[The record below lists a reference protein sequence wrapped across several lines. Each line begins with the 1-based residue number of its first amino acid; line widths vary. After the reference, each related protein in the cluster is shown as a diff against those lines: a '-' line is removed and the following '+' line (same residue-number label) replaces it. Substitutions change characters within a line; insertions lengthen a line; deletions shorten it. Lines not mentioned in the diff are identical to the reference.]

1 MVGDTNQSA
10 NDGTTPNRTRRRFI
24 QAAGATGVVAFAG
37 CTGSDGGGGSEGS
50 GGEGGNADTAGA
62 KTGSQGTKTLRV
74 LNSAYEPVQKEL
86 QNIFS
91 EFEEQEGNVRIEY
104 NRVGFAE
111 APQKASQAHAS
122 GNPYDI
128 ASLASPGNNV
138 TAANKGLFQP
148 ITDVIEDRGGSD
160 YWNDKAI
167 FKLDGENY
175 FAPNTGSVINLLYR
189 EDLFEQ
195 AGAPM
200 PPFDSWDQ
208 YSEAA
213 KMLTK
218 SNENQYGHPVF
229 LGSNHFH
236 GVWPMML
243 ILMNGGHLVNPDG
256 DIVFDSQETAEALS
270 FIKEMDQYSPQ
281 SAHNSSIPDM
291 RPPLYQGQY
300 AMTWY
305 STNLMPSDIEQ
316 YNPDLKGKVHVTH
329 VPPASG
335 DQEPVA
341 RMTGTGYGLS
351 SQTENPKLAK
361 RLIKHVTS
369 KENVTRLL
377 LAQPAATVPM
387 VKGILEQDRLWESET
402 LQEYEDHYRNLVS
415 IAEDYGRVIAVNEN
429 PGTVNSITGQ
439 ALSETHVVQAAQD
452 VVLNDMD
459 PMESANKWADRMR
472 EDLT

>member
-1 MVGDTNQSA
+1 MVGDGNQPK
-10 NDGTTPNRTRRRFI
+10 DGTRSNRTRRHFI

-37 CTGSDGGGGSEGS
+37 CTGNSEDSGGGGDGDSGETS
-50 GGEGGNADTAGA
+50 GG
-62 KTGSQGTKTLRV
+62 KTGSSGTKTIRV

-86 QNIFS
+86 EKMFS
-91 EFEEQEGNVRIEY
+91 EFEKEEGNVKIEY

-138 TAANKGLFQP
+138 TAAKKGLFQP
-148 ITDVIEDRGGSD
+148 INDVIEDRGGSD
-160 YWNDKAI
+160 YWIEKSI
-167 FKLDGENY
+167 FELDGDNY
-175 FAPNTGSVINLLYR
+175 FAPNTGSVLNQLYR
-189 EDLFEQ
+189 EDLFEE

-208 YSEAA
+208 YSKAA
-213 KMLTK
+213 EMLTK
-218 SNENQYGHPVF
+218 PSENQYGHPVF

-256 DIVFDSQETAEALS
+256 DIVYDSKEVAEALA
-270 FIKEMDQYSPQ
+270 FVNEMDQYSPE

-305 STNLMPSDIEQ
+305 STNLMPSDIEE

-329 VPPASG
+329 VPAADG
-335 DQEPVA
+335 NHEPVA

-351 SQTENPKLAK
+351 SETENPRVAK
-361 RLIKHVTS
+361 RRIKHLTS

-377 LAQPAATVPM
+377 RAQPAATVPM
-387 VKGILEQDRLWESET
+387 VKGVLEQDSLWENET

-415 IAEDYGRVIAVNEN
+415 IAENYGRVIAVNEN

-439 ALSETHVVQAAQD
+439 ALSETHVIKSVQD
-452 VVLNDMD
+452 VVLNGMD
-459 PMESANKWADRMR
+459 PMESANKWADKMR
-472 EDLT
+472 EDLK